1 MKKLFLLLLLSL
13 VVFSFASCTEAY
25 KADMVNKN
33 LFRLHVI
40 ANSDSAADQSVKLKV
55 RNAVITYLA
64 DKTNDIKN
72 IDQFRNL
79 LAQNKSEIL
88 DVINDTLKQYGMKY
102 SSALSIGVYDFP
114 NKTYYGTTVPE
125 GKYEALRVILG
136 EGKGK
141 NWWCVLFPPLCFV
154 DLEYEDVEGSEMALD
169 DIKDVEVKSK
179 LIEWLNEIKNNQ

>member
-13 VVFSFASCTEAY
+13 VVFSLVSCTNAD
-25 KADMVNKN
+25 KADIVNKN

-64 DKTNDIKN
+64 DKTDDIKN
-72 IDQFRNL
+72 IEQFRKL
-79 LAQNKSEIL
+79 LIENKREL
-88 DVINDTLKQYGMKY
+88 LKVINDTLKQYGMNY
-102 SSALSIGVYDFP
+102 SGTMSIGAYDFP
-114 NKTYYGTTVPE
+114 DKTYYGTLVPE
-125 GKYEALRVILG
+125 GKYEALRIILG

-154 DLEYEDVEGSEMALD
+154 DVEYENSEGGEMAID
-169 DIKDVEVKSK
+169 DIKDVEVRSK
-179 LIEWLNEIKNNQ
+179 LLEWLDEIKNNQ